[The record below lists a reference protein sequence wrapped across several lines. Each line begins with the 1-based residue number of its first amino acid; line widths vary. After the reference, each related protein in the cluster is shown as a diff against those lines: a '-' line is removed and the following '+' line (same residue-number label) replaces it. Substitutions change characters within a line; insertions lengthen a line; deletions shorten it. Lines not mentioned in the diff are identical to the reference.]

1 MRYNIERHREVI
13 MQTNSR
19 SPNPTMRQRLNNWMR
34 AKEARA
40 LVYTTAVIFVITAC
54 YSNPASVVPPLPTL
68 AIAGITE
75 TSIRVTPNTPV
86 TTTSTTAPPIRT
98 VTTTPNVVP
107 QPSATLAQRD
117 YAIAYVAMDNS
128 RSELRLSDLRG
139 VTSILLNSATNSLFL
154 PKWSP
159 DGLRVAYL
167 SRSRATDE
175 MQLCV
180 LLVLT
185 EESFCT
191 NANNITGYDWSPDG
205 QEIVFA
211 GDFIEGDNRYAI
223 YRLDVIKQNRSL
235 LYALDMQVVDLQW
248 SPLGSQMLVLVESS
262 ETPLRFVYLLSLNG
276 RLQELVLNAVPEFLR
291 WHPSGLGILYDNRLY
306 PAYQQRDIH
315 LVGVDGSNDQSITN
329 TGKFTYDPVL
339 SPARNL
345 MAYQAYSETE
355 QPRIYILDLS
365 SGQTIAVSPE
375 NLSSWYPSWSPDGN
389 YLAFL
394 SQIRDGAKP
403 DYSLHIFSV
412 DDQQSTPLVNEGVAL
427 FRPAWRP

>member
-1 MRYNIERHREVI
+1 
-13 MQTNSR
+13 
-19 SPNPTMRQRLNNWMR
+19 
-34 AKEARA
+34 
-40 LVYTTAVIFVITAC
+40 
-54 YSNPASVVPPLPTL
+54 
-68 AIAGITE
+68 
-75 TSIRVTPNTPV
+75 
-86 TTTSTTAPPIRT
+86 
-98 VTTTPNVVP
+98 
-107 QPSATLAQRD
+107 
-117 YAIAYVAMDNS
+117 MDNS